1 MRHATFRQLR
11 IFDAVARHLNYSRA
25 AEELF
30 LTQPG
35 VSATI
40 RQLESLTGLKLF
52 EQIGK
57 RIYLTPAGDMFVREA
72 RGVLARLAE
81 AEEAVARF
89 KGESGGVLRVA
100 AISAGNFFLP
110 RLAALFTQQHPLT
123 HLELRVQ
130 SQDELLRLLIDNQ
143 ADFAIMGRPPAQ
155 PEFAGTP
162 FAPHPYGFIAA
173 PQHPLTRRRSLSLD
187 DLRGEKIITR
197 QRGSDNRRIW
207 DELME
212 RRPVPL
218 AVSAEMTSNETLKE
232 MTAAGMGIGFVS
244 LHAVS
249 ADLER
254 RSVVVLDIAGFPVMR
269 RWYLV
274 RHRDKNASA
283 LGKQFAAFIQTEGA
297 SYVNDLIRDAGLK
310 RKVLQAAKAKAARG
324 PEKTRGAKAAT
335 RARQTP

>member
-11 IFDAVARHLNYSRA
+11 IFEAAARHLNFSRA

-40 RQLESLTGLKLF
+40 RQLESMSGLKFF

-57 RIYLTPAGDMFVREA
+57 RLHLTAAGSMFLGEA
-72 RGVLARLAE
+72 RGIIERIGA

-89 KGESGGVLRVA
+89 KGESGGVLRIA

-110 RLAALFTQQHPLT
+110 RLAARFQEQHPGVQLV
-123 HLELRVQ
+123 LRVQ
-130 SQDELLRLLIDNQ
+130 QQDQLLRLLQENQ
-143 ADFAIMGRPPAQ
+143 ADIAIMGRPPAQ
-155 PEFAGTP
+155 PEFVGTP
-162 FAPHPYGFIAA
+162 FAPHPYGFIVH
-173 PQHPLTRRRSLSLD
+173 PQHALAKRKDVPLD
-187 DLRGEKIITR
+187 ALRGENLITR

-218 AVSAEMTSNETLKE
+218 PVGAEMTSNEMLKE
-232 MTAAGMGIGFVS
+232 MTAAGLGVGFVS

-249 ADLER
+249 SDLAQGT
-254 RSVVVLDIAGFPVMR
+254 VALPDIVGFPVMR

-274 RHRDKNASA
+274 QHRDKAMSA
-283 LGKQFAAFIQTEGA
+283 LGREFAAFIKHEGA
-297 SYVNDLIRDAGLK
+297 DYVNTLIRNPSLK
-310 RKVLQAAKAKAARG
+310 RKMKAAVHARAQRG
-324 PEKTRGAKAAT
+324 KAG
-335 RARQTP
+335 

>member
-11 IFDAVARHLNYSRA
+11 IFEAAARHLNFSRT
-25 AEELF
+25 AEELY

-35 VSATI
+35 VSATV

-57 RIYLTPAGDMFVREA
+57 RLHLTTAGSMFVVEA
-72 RGVLARLAE
+72 RGILERIGA

-89 KGESGGVLRVA
+89 KGESGGVLRIA

-110 RLAALFTQQHPLT
+110 RLAALFQERHPGVQLV
-123 HLELRVQ
+123 LRVQ
-130 SQDELLRLLIDNQ
+130 QQDELLRLLLDNQ
-143 ADFAIMGRPPAQ
+143 ADIAIMGRPPAQ
-155 PEFAGTP
+155 PEFIGTP
-162 FAPHPYGFIAA
+162 FAPHPYGFIVH
-173 PQHPLTRRRSLSLD
+173 PKHPLAKRREVPLD
-187 DLRGEKIITR
+187 ELRGETLITR

-218 AVSAEMTSNETLKE
+218 PVGAEMASNETLKE
-232 MTAAGMGIGFVS
+232 MTAAGLGVGFVS

-249 ADLER
+249 SDLAQGT
-254 RSVVVLDIAGFPVMR
+254 VVLPDITGFPVMR

-274 RHRDKNASA
+274 QHRDKQPTT
-283 LGKQFAAFIQTEGA
+283 LGREFATFIKNEGA
-297 SYVNDLIRDAGLK
+297 AYVNTLIRNPALK
-310 RKVLQAAKAKAARG
+310 QRVRQAVKARTKKTKAAV
-324 PEKTRGAKAAT
+324 AA
-335 RARQTP
+335 R

>member
-52 EQIGK
+52 EQLGK
-57 RIYLTPAGDMFVREA
+57 RIYLTPAGEMFVQEA
-72 RGVLARLAE
+72 RGILARIGE
-81 AEEAVARF
+81 AEDAVARF
-89 KGESGGVLRVA
+89 KGGSGGILRIA

-110 RLAALFTQQHPLT
+110 RLAALFMQQNPLT
-123 HLELRVQ
+123 SLDLRVQ
-130 SQDELLRLLIDNQ
+130 RQDELLRLLVENQ
-143 ADFAIMGRPPAQ
+143 ADIAIMGRPPAQ

-162 FAPHPYGFIAA
+162 FAPHPYGFIASLE
-173 PQHPLTRRRSLSLD
+173 HPLARKRNLALD
-187 DLRGEKIITR
+187 ALRQDRIITR

-207 DELME
+207 DELMN
-212 RRPVPL
+212 RLPVPL
-218 AVSAEMTSNETLKE
+218 AVTAEMDSNETLKE
-232 MTAAGMGIGFVS
+232 MTAAGLGVGFVS

-249 ADLER
+249 ADLEQ
-254 RSVVVLDIAGFPVMR
+254 RSVVVLDIAGLPVMR

-274 RHRDKNASA
+274 QHRDKLASA
-283 LGKQFAAFIQTEGA
+283 LAKRFAAFIQTEGA
-297 SYVNDLIRDAGLK
+297 SYVNALIRDPGLK
-310 RKVLQAAKAKAARG
+310 RQVHLAAKERAARSGKKTKAA
-324 PEKTRGAKAAT
+324 
-335 RARQTP
+335 ARVR

>member
-11 IFDAVARHLNYSRA
+11 IFEAAARHLNFSRA

-40 RQLESLTGLKLF
+40 RQLESMTGLKFF

-57 RIYLTPAGDMFVREA
+57 RLHLTAAGSMFLGEA
-72 RGVLARLAE
+72 RGIIERIGA

-89 KGESGGVLRVA
+89 KGAHGGVLRIA

-110 RLAALFTQQHPLT
+110 RLAARFQEQHPGVQLV
-123 HLELRVQ
+123 LRVQ
-130 SQDELLRLLIDNQ
+130 QQDQLLRLLQDNQ
-143 ADFAIMGRPPAQ
+143 ADIAIMGRPPAQ
-155 PEFAGTP
+155 PEFVGTP
-162 FAPHPYGFIAA
+162 FAPHPYGFIVH
-173 PQHPLTRRRSLSLD
+173 PQHALAKRKDVPLD
-187 DLRGEKIITR
+187 ALRGENLITR

-218 AVSAEMTSNETLKE
+218 PVGAEMTSNEMLKE
-232 MTAAGMGIGFVS
+232 MTAAGLGVGFVS

-249 ADLER
+249 SDL
-254 RSVVVLDIAGFPVMR
+254 SQGTVVLPDIIGFPVMR

-274 RHRDKNASA
+274 QHRDKPASA
-283 LGKQFAAFIQTEGA
+283 LGREFENFIRNEGA
-297 SYVNDLIRDAGLK
+297 LYVNTLIRNA
-310 RKVLQAAKAKAARG
+310 AAKKRVRQAVKARS
-324 PEKTRGAKAAT
+324 TR
-335 RARQTP
+335 Q